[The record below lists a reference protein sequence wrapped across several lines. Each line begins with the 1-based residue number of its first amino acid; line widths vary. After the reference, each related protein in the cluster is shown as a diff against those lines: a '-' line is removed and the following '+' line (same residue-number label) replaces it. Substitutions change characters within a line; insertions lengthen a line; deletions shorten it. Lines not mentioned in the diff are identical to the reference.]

1 MILRINSKFRLPA
14 AALFLCD
21 KPRKAAA
28 ACLLALGACTAQV
41 AEFPAVFEAPGFGP
55 ADIDLDDYELSFE
68 EQFDG
73 RLDVSDWRCDTK
85 WIAHTPWAGD
95 YGGAAFANP
104 RRRFPFLV
112 KDGLLRIEAKKDSR
126 GEWRAGM
133 LSAGNSCGEGFSQ
146 QYGYFEMR
154 ANLPRGKGLWPAFW
168 LIGRD
173 YKETNYTAEI
183 DVIEHHGHK
192 PDSFASTIHVHPSDD
207 SVRRVR
213 RGEGVSAPNDI
224 LYNYFNTF
232 GVDIDRDFT
241 VIYFNRQEVW
251 RTETPE
257 EFNQPFFPLVTLA
270 LDSDFPIDETPNP
283 SHMYVDYVRVYQK
296 KETSA
301 SRQGGTPMN

>member
-14 AALFLCD
+14 AAPFLCD

-133 LSAGNSCGEGFSQ
+133 LSAGNSCGEGKDS
-146 QYGYFEMR
+146 
-154 ANLPRGKGLWPAFW
+154 
-168 LIGRD
+168 GRRSGSSD
-173 YKETNYTAEI
+173 GTIKKQTTPPKSTLSNTTDTSPILLHQRSTYTLQTTA
-183 DVIEHHGHK
+183 
-192 PDSFASTIHVHPSDD
+192 
-207 SVRRVR
+207 
-213 RGEGVSAPNDI
+213 
-224 LYNYFNTF
+224 
-232 GVDIDRDFT
+232 
-241 VIYFNRQEVW
+241 
-251 RTETPE
+251 
-257 EFNQPFFPLVTLA
+257 
-270 LDSDFPIDETPNP
+270 
-283 SHMYVDYVRVYQK
+283 
-296 KETSA
+296 
-301 SRQGGTPMN
+301 